1 MSSETQANNKRIAKN
16 TMFLYARMLI
26 VMAVSLFT
34 VRVTLNA
41 LGAEDYG
48 INNVVGGVVTMFAF
62 LTSTM
67 VSASQRFFA
76 YELGRKDYKRLS
88 QYFTMSFWC
97 YVGIAFIVVLLA
109 ETVGLWFV
117 YNKLTIST
125 ARMSAALW
133 VYQFSI
139 VSFVFS
145 ILSIPYNSIIIARER
160 MNIYA
165 LFGLLEAFM
174 KLGIAYLLIIS
185 PFDKLIVYS
194 GLMCFMMSSINAF
207 YIIYGISH
215 FEECRIKLYWQ
226 SSIFKEVMNYSGWSL
241 FGAISGVL
249 RSQGINV
256 LLNIFFNPVVN
267 AARAIAYQVNN
278 AINQFVMNFFKAV
291 QPQITKY
298 YASGEQDNFISLIY
312 RSSRFCF
319 FMILFLALPI
329 LIETPYILKL
339 WLKEVPDMTI
349 LFTRLVIITAIVD
362 STSYSLQTSISATGK
377 IKWFQIVTGGLLILT
392 LPIDYVF
399 LKLGYA
405 PEVTMYVAIVISCI
419 AQVTR
424 ILFARHY
431 NKMSVRDYTKSVLI
445 PIILVTCLSVILPY
459 TARLYMEEGFIRLLV
474 VTTVSVISTGVI
486 IYTLGITSSERKTL
500 SSLVL
505 RKIEWNKQL

>member
-1 MSSETQANNKRIAKN
+1 MSTQENNKRIAKN

-48 INNVVGGVVTMFAF
+48 INNVVGGVVTMFTF

-76 YELGRKDYKRLS
+76 YELGRKDHKRLS

-97 YVGIAFIVVLLA
+97 YVGIALIVVLLA
-109 ETVGLWFV
+109 ETIGLWFV
-117 YNKLTIST
+117 CNKLTIP
-125 ARMSAALW
+125 ADRMDAALW
-133 VYQFSI
+133 VYHFSI
-139 VSFVFS
+139 ISFVFS

-165 LFGLLEAFM
+165 LFGLLEAFL
-174 KLGIAYLLIIS
+174 KLCVAYLLMLS
-185 PFDKLIVYS
+185 PLDKLIVYS
-194 GLMCFMMSSINAF
+194 GLMGLMLSSINAF
-207 YIIYGISH
+207 YIIYGIFH

-226 SSIFKEVMNYSGWSL
+226 TDIFKEVMNYSGWSL

-249 RSQGINV
+249 RSQGINI
-256 LLNIFFNPVVN
+256 LLNMFFTPVVN

-298 YASGEQDNFISLIY
+298 YASSEQDNFITLIY

-329 LIETPYILKL
+329 LLETPYILKL
-339 WLKEVPDMTI
+339 WLKEVPDLTI
-349 LFTRLVIITAIVD
+349 LFTRLVIFTAIVD

-405 PEVTMYVAIVISCI
+405 PEVTMFVAIVISCI
-419 AQVTR
+419 AQLTR
-424 ILFARHY
+424 IFFARHY
-431 NKMSVRDYTKSVLI
+431 NKMPIRDYAKSVLI
-445 PIILVTCLSVILPY
+445 PITIVSCLSFILPY
-459 TARLYMEEGFIRLLV
+459 ITKLYMEEGFIRLVV
-474 VTTVSVISTGVI
+474 VTTISLISTGFI

-500 SSLVL
+500 TSLVL
-505 RKIEWNKQL
+505 KKIIWNKQ

>member
-1 MSSETQANNKRIAKN
+1 MSVTQDNNKRIAKN
-16 TMFLYARMLI
+16 TLFLYARMLI
-26 VMAVSLFT
+26 VMVVSLFT
-34 VRVTLNA
+34 VRVTLSA

-67 VSASQRFFA
+67 ISASQRFFA
-76 YELGRKDYKRLS
+76 YELGKNNYKRLS

-97 YVGIAFIVVLLA
+97 YVGVAVIVIILA
-109 ETVGLWFV
+109 ETIGLWFV
-117 YNKLTIST
+117 CNKLTIP
-125 ARMSAALW
+125 ANRMEAALW

-139 VSFVFS
+139 VSFAIS
-145 ILSIPYNSIIIARER
+145 ILSIPFNSIIIARER

-174 KLGIAYLLIIS
+174 KLAIAYILMIS

-194 GLMCFMMSSINAF
+194 GLMCLMMSSVNAF
-207 YIIYGISH
+207 YIVYSISH
-215 FEECRIKLYWQ
+215 FEECRIRKYWQ
-226 SSIFKEVMNYSGWSL
+226 TSIFKEVMNYSGWSL

-249 RSQGINV
+249 RSQGINI
-256 LLNIFFNPVVN
+256 LLNIFFNPIVN

-298 YASGEQDNFISLIY
+298 YASGEQSNFIILIY
-312 RSSRFCF
+312 RSSRFCYF
-319 FMILFLALPI
+319 LILFLALPI

-349 LFTRLVIITAIVD
+349 LFTRLVILTAMVD

-392 LPIDYVF
+392 LPVDYIF
-399 LKLGYA
+399 LRLGFA

-424 ILFARHY
+424 ILFAHHY
-431 NKMSVRDYTKSVLI
+431 NKMSISDYAKSVLS
-445 PIILVTCLSVILPY
+445 PIILVTSISIIFPY
-459 TARLYMEEGFIRLLV
+459 VTSLCIEEGFIRLFA
-474 VTTVSVISTGVI
+474 VSVVSIISTVFL
-486 IYTLGITSSERKTL
+486 IYTLGITSSERKAL
-500 SSLVL
+500 SSLLLNKL
-505 RKIEWNKQL
+505 RWNKQ